1 MPVYSS
7 HAHEGV
13 CLYRYTSPLPLFERR
28 CTHKPVFD
36 LLLGEQV
43 RPLLKKFREM
53 DKDKSGSL
61 SKDDLDEIIRERSL
75 ASQSLAQDVD
85 SPERSRV
92 VMDLARGK
100 LSATMVAK
108 VKRWQGLA
116 KTTRRPAPLRS
127 CEPIQEGGAEGKR
140 TRDRH
145 ESGSDV
151 RSKANQREER
161 EARSSWN
168 QATDALLEQQVA
180 ELVEERERERED
192 RRQERERE
200 RVERDV
206 LRAQVCLRP
215 SRPACMP
222 V

>member
-1 MPVYSS
+1 M
-7 HAHEGV
+7 
-13 CLYRYTSPLPLFERR
+13 RR
-28 CTHKPVFD
+28 
-36 LLLGEQV
+36 EQ
-43 RPLLKKFREM
+43 
-53 DKDKSGSL
+53 
-61 SKDDLDEIIRERSL
+61 
-75 ASQSLAQDVD
+75 
-85 SPERSRV
+85 
-92 VMDLARGK
+92 
-100 LSATMVAK
+100 T
-108 VKRWQGLA
+108 
-116 KTTRRPAPLRS
+116 
-127 CEPIQEGGAEGKR
+127 R

-200 RVERDV
+200 REERDV